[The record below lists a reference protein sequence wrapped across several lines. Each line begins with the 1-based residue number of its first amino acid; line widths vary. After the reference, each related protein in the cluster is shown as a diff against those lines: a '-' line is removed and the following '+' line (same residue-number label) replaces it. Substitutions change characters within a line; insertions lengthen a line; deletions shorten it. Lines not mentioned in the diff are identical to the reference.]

1 MSKRKTCGKF
11 SQSQEIQTSKSG
23 FERHTR
29 KGGKTNDIQVVLYLT
44 NRIKRTISAGI
55 WSCTSGIV
63 HVNVA
68 ASRTTTTTTKSFMR
82 CDNDFLLQGLRKYF
96 LWSLLPIHHVYLY
109 LYLHLHFFTGGGGG
123 GGGDWWKGDLRMSL
137 HCSLNVKTRR
147 LSRELKHQRFWATYV
162 NKKWA
167 FSSYYMPWRRQIC
180 IAKFLCS
187 YRDGLLKNL
196 FKITA
201 QVSKKSISGWRAS
214 LKNVAA

>member
-29 KGGKTNDIQVVLYLT
+29 EGGKTNDIQVVLYLT
-44 NRIKRTISAGI
+44 NRVKRTISAGI

-68 ASRTTTTTTKSFMR
+68 ASSTTTTTTKSFMR

-109 LYLHLHFFTGGGGG
+109 LYLHLHFFKGVAE
-123 GGGDWWKGDLRMSL
+123 GDWRRGAYVCPYIVVWILKPVVSL
-137 HCSLNVKTRR
+137 GGLSTNVFERR
-147 LSRELKHQRFWATYV
+147 TPTGSEL
-162 NKKWA
+162 
-167 FSSYYMPWRRQIC
+167 FSPIIC
-180 IAKFLCS
+180 LDAAKFV
-187 YRDGLLKNL
+187 LLSFFAL
-196 FKITA
+196 IET
-201 QVSKKSISGWRAS
+201 IC
-214 LKNVAA
+214 

>member
-11 SQSQEIQTSKSG
+11 SLSQEIQTSKSG

-55 WSCTSGIV
+55 WSCTYGIV

-123 GGGDWWKGDLRMSL
+123 KGIGGRG
-137 HCSLNVKTRR
+137 
-147 LSRELKHQRFWATYV
+147 TYV
-162 NKKWA
+162 CPYIVVWMLKPVVSLGSLSTNVFERRTSTRSEL
-167 FSSYYMPWRRQIC
+167 FSPIIC
-180 IAKFLCS
+180 LDAAKFV
-187 YRDGLLKNL
+187 LLSFFAL
-196 FKITA
+196 IET
-201 QVSKKSISGWRAS
+201 VC
-214 LKNVAA
+214 

>member
-55 WSCTSGIV
+55 WSCTYGIV

-123 GGGDWWKGDLRMSL
+123 KGIGGRG
-137 HCSLNVKTRR
+137 
-147 LSRELKHQRFWATYV
+147 TYV
-162 NKKWA
+162 CPYIVVWMLKPVVSLGSLSTNV
-167 FSSYYMPWRRQIC
+167 FERRTSTRSELFPPIIC
-180 IAKFLCS
+180 LDAAKFV
-187 YRDGLLKNL
+187 LLSFFAL
-196 FKITA
+196 IET
-201 QVSKKSISGWRAS
+201 VC
-214 LKNVAA
+214 

>member
-68 ASRTTTTTTKSFMR
+68 ASSTTTTTKSFMR

-109 LYLHLHFFTGGGGG
+109 LYLHLHFFYGRGGKGIGGRG
-123 GGGDWWKGDLRMSL
+123 
-137 HCSLNVKTRR
+137 
-147 LSRELKHQRFWATYV
+147 TYV
-162 NKKWA
+162 CPYIVVWMLKPVVSLGSLSTNVFERHTSTRSEL
-167 FSSYYMPWRRQIC
+167 FSPIIC
-180 IAKFLCS
+180 LDAAKFV
-187 YRDGLLKNL
+187 LLSFFAL
-196 FKITA
+196 IET
-201 QVSKKSISGWRAS
+201 VC
-214 LKNVAA
+214 

>member
-44 NRIKRTISAGI
+44 NRVKRTISAGI

-68 ASRTTTTTTKSFMR
+68 ASSTTTTTTTKSFMR

-109 LYLHLHFFTGGGGG
+109 LYLHLHFFKGVAE
-123 GGGDWWKGDLRMSL
+123 GDWRKGGLRMSL
-137 HCSLNVKTRR
+137 HCSLNFKTRR
-147 LSRELKHQRFWATYV
+147 LSRGLKHQRFWATYA
-162 NKKWA
+162 NRKWA
-167 FSSYYMPWRRQIC
+167 FFSYYMPWRRQIC
-180 IAKFLCS
+180 VAKFLCS
-187 YRDGLLKNL
+187 YRDDLLKNL
-196 FKITA
+196 FKIAA
-201 QVSKKSISGWRAS
+201 QVCKKSTSGWRAS